1 MPRLNAVADD
11 NVTFLDVRAS
21 RYAASLA
28 LVAVALCLTLLLQQF
43 ESGRPTLTLFFAA
56 IVVAAWLGGVGPGC
70 VATAAALPAGFYFY
84 TKPLHTVAITT
95 DNVMLFV
102 FFVTCAM
109 AGGLVSTRQRG
120 MRDSLDRAHS
130 ELAFKAIALSST
142 NDALRIEMT
151 ERRRAELALADTRA
165 KLAHSARLMALG
177 ELTASIAHEINQ
189 PLAAVA
195 TNANCCLHW
204 LEPAHFDLAEAREAA
219 AEVVQ
224 DSTRA
229 NEVIRRIR
237 AMARG
242 VPPERGPVDLNAVVR
257 EALALVDAELRHN
270 GVETR
275 LALAKDLPTVP
286 GDALQLQQVVLNVVL
301 NAVDAM
307 KETTARLLELRTAGD
322 RMGTVVLTAS
332 DTGLGFGEREPNSV
346 FDAFVTTKPDGMG
359 LGLSICRTIVEGHG
373 GHMSAREAM
382 PRGAVI
388 ETVLP
393 VEVPQ

>member
-1 MPRLNAVADD
+1 
-11 NVTFLDVRAS
+11 
-21 RYAASLA
+21 
-28 LVAVALCLTLLLQQF
+28 
-43 ESGRPTLTLFFAA
+43 
-56 IVVAAWLGGVGPGC
+56 
-70 VATAAALPAGFYFY
+70 
-84 TKPLHTVAITT
+84 
-95 DNVMLFV
+95 
-102 FFVTCAM
+102 
-109 AGGLVSTRQRG
+109 
-120 MRDSLDRAHS
+120 
-130 ELAFKAIALSST
+130 
-142 NDALRIEMT
+142 
-151 ERRRAELALADTRA
+151 
-165 KLAHSARLMALG
+165 MALG

>member
-1 MPRLNAVADD
+1 MPRLNAFARESA
-11 NVTFLDVRAS
+11 TFLDMRAS
-21 RYAASLA
+21 RYAVSLA
-28 LVAVALCLTLLLQQF
+28 LVAVALCLTLVLQYF
-43 ESGRPTLTLFFAA
+43 ESGRPTLIPFFAA

-70 VATAAALPAGFYFY
+70 VAAAAALPAGLYFY
-84 TKPLHTVAITT
+84 AKTLHTVSIAP
-95 DNVMLFV
+95 DNVLLF
-102 FFVTCAM
+102 FFFAACAM
-109 AGGLVSTRQRG
+109 AGGLLSTRQRG

-130 ELAFKAIALSST
+130 ELEFKAIALSST

-204 LEPAHFDLAEAREAA
+204 LEPAHFDLEEAREAA
-219 AEVVQ
+219 AGVVQ

-237 AMARG
+237 AMACG
-242 VPPERGPVDLNAVVR
+242 APPERGPVDLNAVVR
-257 EALALVDAELRHN
+257 EALTLVDAELRHN

-275 LALAKDLPTVP
+275 LALVQDLPAVS
-286 GDALQLQQVVLNVVL
+286 GDAVQLQQVVLNVVL
-301 NAVDAM
+301 NAMEAM
-307 KETTARLLELRTAGD
+307 AAVPARTLDLRTAHDD
-322 RMGTVVLTAS
+322 RHVALTAS
-332 DTGLGFGEREPNSV
+332 DTGLGFRDREPNSV
-346 FDAFVTTKPDGMG
+346 FDAFVTTKPEGMG

-388 ETVLP
+388 EIVLP
-393 VEVPQ
+393 VEVSQ